1 MSDFH
6 SPIPIKNIFYM
17 LCYAWD
23 VLAIKDDISVGGD
36 DYDNAYDLL
45 ARVFSFGLGK
55 LIRSGF
61 HRSYIEQ
68 TEELSSLRGKILL
81 QNSISQNTMRHK
93 KLVCSYDEYSTNDI
107 FNQILK
113 YTIDSILRNP
123 NVSKI
128 TKQEIKKNSIF
139 FAGIDAKAPTKA
151 NRQKLRFN
159 RNNVTYRLLISI
171 AVILYDNTSV
181 NEENGKIFFKD
192 FFREEQM
199 NKVFEH
205 FILHFYGAHLSRSQ
219 YKVHAPK
226 IKWHL
231 DDQHNADV
239 WSELFVV
246 DDDIGD
252 RRTDI
257 VVENRTLDLQLIF
270 DAKYYKNTFVSGY
283 MNDSEERVR
292 TSHINQIRGYLL
304 DSEFQG
310 GKVGALLYP
319 MVNNDLKTGTV
330 KRIAGTPI
338 VIKTINLAA
347 DWHEIEADMLDFV
360 SRLEKIYQKL

>member
-23 VLAIKDDISVGGD
+23 ILAIKDDVAVGNE

-45 ARVFSFGLGK
+45 ARVFTFGLGK
-55 LIRSGF
+55 LIRTGF

-68 TEELSSLRGKILL
+68 TEEVSTLRGKI
-81 QNSISQNTMRHK
+81 QIQQSISKNTMVQKH
-93 KLVCSYDEYSTNDI
+93 LVCSFDEYSTNDI
-107 FNQILK
+107 FNQILRYTVDNILHNPSVSLKIKQDLKK
-113 YTIDSILRNP
+113 Y
-123 NVSKI
+123 
-128 TKQEIKKNSIF
+128 SIF
-139 FAGIDAKAPTKA
+139 FNGIDSTPPTKK
-151 NRQKLRFN
+151 NRQKLIFN

-171 AVILYDNTSV
+171 AVMLYDNTAVDEQS
-181 NEENGKIFFKD
+181 GKVAFKD
-192 FFREEQM
+192 FFRQEQM

-205 FILHFYGAHLSRSQ
+205 FILHFYAAHLGRSQ

-257 VVENRTLDLQLIF
+257 VVENKKLKLQMIF
-270 DAKYYKNTFVSGY
+270 DAKYYKNTFVTGY
-283 MNDSEERVR
+283 MNESEDRVR
-292 TSHINQIRGYLL
+292 TGHINQVRGYML
-304 DSEFQG
+304 DSEFEG

-347 DWHEIEADMLDFV
+347 DWREIEADMLDFV
-360 SRLEKIYQKL
+360 YRLEAIYQKL